1 MTPPDRRSA
10 SAQWF
15 AAAGALL
22 QALEAEN
29 HALLTLDLNRI
40 TELLGAKQLAVAA
53 AVNARAG
60 LGALAAQ
67 DQAAARALTTRLA
80 GAAADNRRLLERAMA
95 VQRRV
100 IATVAKAAKAAA
112 PAASRAPRY
121 GARGSIVA
129 NAAAPIAHLSNA

>member
-1 MTPPDRRSA
+1 MILPDPRSP

-15 AAAGALL
+15 AAAAALL

-29 HALLTLDLNRI
+29 RALLTLDLNQI

-53 AVNARAG
+53 AVSARAG
-60 LGALAAQ
+60 LGALMAQ
-67 DQAAARALTTRLA
+67 DQAAARALTAQLA
-80 GAAADNRRLLERAMA
+80 SAAIENRRLLERAMA

-112 PAASRAPRY
+112 PAAARACRY
-121 GARGSIVA
+121 GARGSLVA
-129 NAAAPIAHLSNA
+129 NSAGPIAHLSNA